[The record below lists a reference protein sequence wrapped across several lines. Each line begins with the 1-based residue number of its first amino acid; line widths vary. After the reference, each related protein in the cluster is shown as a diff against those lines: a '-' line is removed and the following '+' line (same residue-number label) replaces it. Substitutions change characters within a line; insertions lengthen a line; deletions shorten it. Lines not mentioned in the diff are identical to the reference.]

1 MTKPMTLSNALSTW
15 PQSSGRAA
23 RVRPALQCA
32 AAAALMLSLGGC
44 VMVPVDSRTGQPL
57 PTWPVQSGYRDP
69 SVPGAVLA
77 PAPFVNMA
85 SAYTARLYP
94 VNDAANRAG
103 VLTVLIVDGQNG
115 RGQLSVQYL
124 GEALQGE
131 ATRVGS
137 THPGFG
143 QVHQTVLG
151 AWSVPGA
158 GRRGV
163 ANAFG
168 GRGTRVQCEYVLT
181 GPNQGTGVCA
191 FSDGANFQMHFG

>member
-1 MTKPMTLSNALSTW
+1 
-15 PQSSGRAA
+15 
-23 RVRPALQCA
+23 
-32 AAAALMLSLGGC
+32 
-44 VMVPVDSRTGQPL
+44 
-57 PTWPVQSGYRDP
+57 
-69 SVPGAVLA
+69 
-77 PAPFVNMA
+77 MA

-94 VNDAANRAG
+94 TNDAASRAG

-131 ATRVGS
+131 ASRVGAS
-137 THPGFG
+137 HPGFG
-143 QVHQTVLG
+143 QVHQAVLG
-151 AWSVPGA
+151 VWSAPVV

-168 GRGTRVQCEYVLT
+168 GRGTRVHCEYVLT

>member
-1 MTKPMTLSNALSTW
+1 
-15 PQSSGRAA
+15 
-23 RVRPALQCA
+23 
-32 AAAALMLSLGGC
+32 
-44 VMVPVDSRTGQPL
+44 
-57 PTWPVQSGYRDP
+57 
-69 SVPGAVLA
+69 
-77 PAPFVNMA
+77 MA

-94 VNDAANRAG
+94 TNDAASRAG

-131 ATRVGS
+131 ASRVGAS
-137 THPGFG
+137 HPGFG
-143 QVHQTVLG
+143 QVHQAVLG
-151 AWSVPGA
+151 VWSAPVV